1 MKESPETLITDCSLA
16 GGKRTKTNLLFYTQH
31 PTAWHTALCTA
42 HSNIKLGGI
51 CKGRQLRI
59 GDETDPDSTR
69 LSINVFYNGT
79 IMIQGTEASLELF
92 EKDFQA
98 LKELAEKEKKNP
110 EVLDPEQQPAP
121 HTADTAPCSPH
132 TADTAP
138 CSSPTAAP
146 RTPPLTPRLPSTVQH
161 LKECLSLLEVEFA
174 EFKELTLTT
183 LTENDLVQQI
193 RDEVRQVRN
202 EARASI
208 RELGAEMGELRQDNE
223 ALRNE
228 LAKLREELQRKERS
242 IQSLREQLLRVT
254 PPPPH
259 PEQQHHSQPKNTGAP
274 ASRACLTDTDTDT
287 HTTSSH
293 THTDPNTHPTPP
305 AHPDSETL
313 PPTTH
318 TTPHSPTTHTTPHSP
333 TTHTDPNTHPTPPA
347 HPDSETLPPPT
358 THTTPHSPTTHT
370 APPSHITHTAPET
383 QTPSSRQ
390 ANKIYSSK
398 VAILIDSNGKYLN
411 QRRLF
416 PSSRVA
422 KFWCP
427 TTERALQLL
436 CQSTL
441 RDPEHIIIHTGT
453 NDLGSQGEDVAESV
467 RRVAEKATK
476 EFPGAKIVISTLLP
490 REDVPQHTI
499 QRINSD
505 ISRGCAL
512 LPNVHLA
519 HHPTL
524 STLHLYDHVHLDQ
537 EGVRIFAKNLKDT
550 AMGRDPA
557 SHPRNR
563 STPDHH
569 QGQRSPVLTR
579 RPPQEHQPLQ
589 PGHWQH
595 TLQQSRRAQPRGTQ
609 PSRAQPRGTQ
619 PNRAQPRGIQEQQQL
634 QHSSQTEQQQHSY
647 AAAASK
653 PRTLVSSEMGEIR
666 QLLNLIFKIM
676 S

>member
-1 MKESPETLITDCSLA
+1 MDKCINLALQSGRGQTSSVIRYPDEVTSAKAKKLYKNKLMKESPETLIADCSLA
-16 GGKRTKTNLLFYTQH
+16 GGKRTKTNLLFYTEH

-98 LKELAEKEKKNP
+98 LKELAEKEKKTP

-121 HTADTAPCSPH
+121 HTADTAPC
-132 TADTAP
+132 
-138 CSSPTAAP
+138 
-146 RTPPLTPRLPSTVQH
+146 TPPLTPRLPSTVQH
-161 LKECLSLLEVEFA
+161 LKECFSLLEVEFA
-174 EFKELTLTT
+174 EFKEFTLTT

-259 PEQQHHSQPKNTGAP
+259 PEQQCYSQPKNTGAP
-274 ASRACLTDTDTDT
+274 ASRACLTDTNTDT

-305 AHPDSETL
+305 AHPDTETL

-318 TTPHSPTTHTTPHSP
+318 TTPHSPI
-333 TTHTDPNTHPTPPA
+333 
-347 HPDSETLPPPT
+347 
-358 THTTPHSPTTHT
+358 THT

-383 QTPSSRQ
+383 QTPLSRQ
-390 ANKIYSSK
+390 ASKIYSSK

-453 NDLGSQGEDVAESV
+453 NDLGSQGENVAESV

-569 QGQRSPVLTR
+569 QGQRSPPLTR
-579 RPPQEHQPLQ
+579 RPPKEHQPPQ
-589 PGHWQH
+589 PGHQQH
-595 TLQQSRRAQPRGTQ
+595 TLHQPSRAQPRGTQ
-609 PSRAQPRGTQ
+609 PSRAQPRGIQ
-619 PNRAQPRGIQEQQQL
+619 PNRAQPRETQPLPNQG
-634 QHSSQTEQQQHSY
+634 
-647 AAAASK
+647 
-653 PRTLVSSEMGEIR
+653 P
-666 QLLNLIFKIM
+666 
-676 S
+676 